1 MTTYFQFNTSN
12 RQAPSFMPTFD
23 GLTYKITILWN
34 ISAQRYY
41 VNCQDLFGNL
51 IFMVPLVGNPD
62 PFEIESLEYDSQ
74 NKRVIITT
82 VEPHNAPVG
91 QVINLNILGC
101 IPTAYNGTGLLFIMN
116 EHQVACPM
124 LQDPGPATSLGVL
137 DYLISMDKSY
147 FLSTLIFRYNNFEV
161 TP

>member
-12 RQAPSFMPTFD
+12 RRAPSFSPIFD
-23 GLTYKITILWN
+23 GAVYRITVLWN

-62 PFEIESLEYDSQ
+62 PFEIASLDYDDQ

-82 VEPHNAPVG
+82 VKPHNAPVG
-91 QVINLNILGC
+91 QVIDLNVIGC
-101 IPTAYNGTGLLFIMN
+101 IPIAYNGVGLLFVLN
-116 EHQVACPM
+116 EMQMVCPM
-124 LQDPGPATSLGVL
+124 IQNPGPATTLGVV
-137 DYLISMDKSY
+137 DYLISMTKGY
-147 FLSTLIFRYNNFEV
+147 FISTMIFRNDNFEV
-161 TP
+161 NP